1 MLKFLREIR
10 QALPPRY
17 RYVAAGLAVLM
28 VVSAL
33 RELAALALVMPVAA
47 ALAEPALLESNR
59 WLHAFYELAAHSSR
73 EAFILESVAVLTLFF
88 IVKNV
93 FAFVLTKCQNR
104 FSRDLSVN
112 LAGRLY
118 RTYMRADYSFH
129 LEHGASELIGRIMQM
144 REVAEVLLMPLL
156 LALSEALV
164 FLSILTVIF
173 VLVPKVAPAAF
184 LVCAVVVLVFHKLF
198 KRVLDAASRKLFAAN
213 GESTRTMNQSFAA
226 IREVKLTGTEEYF
239 GRRLEHAQF
248 NIVNA
253 VKVRHDLGQIP
264 RFSLEVL
271 VVAAAGGLIAV
282 LSWTGSSSERLV
294 LYAAFFLAAMF
305 RLIPSVSRMQYNL
318 ILVRGM
324 LYVFERLSD
333 DLNRI
338 PAERVSSAPDAP
350 ELHFERELTVEHV
363 SFRYSADRPP
373 VFRDFSMSVKRLECV
388 AVVGATG
395 GGKSTLIDLVMGF
408 LTPESGRIA
417 VDGADIRGN
426 LRSWRSRIG
435 YVPQTVCLFDDTV
448 RANVAFGV
456 EPDKIDDS
464 RVKKALELAQIADF
478 VESLPEG
485 LNTRLGEFGAH
496 LSGGQKQRIAIARAL
511 YSGPEL
517 LILDEATSALD
528 DDTEAAFIDALTSLK
543 GKLTILM
550 VAHRAASIR
559 CCDRQIEIRP
569 EE

>member
-10 QALPPRY
+10 HVLPPGY
-17 RYVAAGLAVLM
+17 RYAAAGLAVLM

-33 RELAALALVMPVAA
+33 LELAALALVMPVAS
-47 ALAEPALLESNR
+47 ALAAPELLESNR
-59 WLHAFYELAAHSSR
+59 WLRAFYDFTAPSSR
-73 EAFILESVAVLTLFF
+73 EAFILESVAVLILFF

-104 FSRDLSVN
+104 FCRDLSVN

-118 RTYMRADYSFH
+118 RTYMRADYAFH
-129 LEHGASELIGRIMQM
+129 LENGASELIGRIMQM
-144 REVAEVLLMPLL
+144 REVAEVLLMPSLV
-156 LALSEALV
+156 ALSESVV
-164 FLSILTVIF
+164 FLSILAVVFI
-173 VLVPKVAPAAF
+173 LVPKIALIAF
-184 LVCAVVVLVFHKLF
+184 LVCGTVVLIFHKLF
-198 KRVLDAASRKLFAAN
+198 KRILDAASQKLFAAN

-226 IREVKLTGTEEYF
+226 IREVKLTGSEAFF
-239 GRRLEHAQF
+239 GRRLEQAQF

-253 VKVRHDLGQIP
+253 VRIRHDLGQLP
-264 RFSLEVL
+264 RFSLEVF

-282 LSWTGSSSERLV
+282 LTWMGMPSSRLI

-324 LYVFERLSD
+324 LYVFERLCG
-333 DLNRI
+333 DLDSI
-338 PAERVSSAPDAP
+338 PAESIQPAGDAPDM
-350 ELHFERELTVEHV
+350 HFGHELTVEHIT
-363 SFRYSADRPP
+363 FRYGADRPA
-373 VFRDFSMSVKRLECV
+373 VFEDFSMSVKRLECV
-388 AVVGATG
+388 AVVGPTG

-408 LTPESGRIA
+408 LKPESGRVA

-435 YVPQTVCLFDDTV
+435 YVPQSVCLFDDTV

-456 EPDKIDDS
+456 EPDRIDDA
-464 RVKKALELAQIADF
+464 RVMKALELAQIADF
-478 VESLPEG
+478 VESLPDK
-485 LNTRLGEFGAH
+485 LNTRLGEFGARI
-496 LSGGQKQRIAIARAL
+496 SGGQKQRIAIARAL
-511 YSGPEL
+511 YSEPEL

-528 DDTEAAFIDALTSLK
+528 DDTESALIDALDSLK

-550 VAHRAASIR
+550 IAHRAGSIR
-559 CCDRQIEIRP
+559 HCDRRIEI
-569 EE
+569 

>member
-1 MLKFLREIR
+1 MLKFFHEIR
-10 QALPPRY
+10 QTLPRGFRY
-17 RYVAAGLAVLM
+17 AAAGLAVM
-28 VVSAL
+28 MAVSAL
-33 RELAALALVMPVAA
+33 LELAALALVMPVAA
-47 ALAEPALLESNR
+47 ALADPGLLDSNR
-59 WLHAFYELAAHSSR
+59 WLHAFCKFTSASSR
-73 EAFILESVAVLTLFF
+73 EAFIPRAVAVLVLVF
-88 IVKNV
+88 IAKNV
-93 FAFVLTKCQNR
+93 FAFVLTRCQNR

-118 RTYMRADYSFH
+118 RTYMRAEYTFH

-164 FLSILTVIF
+164 FLSILAVIF
-173 VLVPKVAPAAF
+173 VLVPVIAPVSF
-184 LVCAVVVLVFHKLF
+184 LVCGAVVLVFHKLF

-226 IREVKLTGTEEYF
+226 IREVKLTGNEEYF
-239 GRRLEHAQF
+239 GRRLEQAQF

-253 VKVRHDLGQIP
+253 VRIRHDLGQIP
-264 RFSLEVL
+264 RFSLEVF
-271 VVAAAGGLIAV
+271 VVALAGGLVAV
-282 LSWTGSSSERLV
+282 LTWRGVSSSSLI

-333 DLNRI
+333 DLNSI
-338 PAERVSSAPDAP
+338 PAERIQPAADAP
-350 ELHFERELTVEHV
+350 ELHFEHELTVEHV
-363 SFRYSADRPP
+363 TFRYSPDRPP
-373 VFRDFSMSVKRLECV
+373 VFEDFSMSLKRLECV

-408 LTPESGRIA
+408 LTPESGRVA
-417 VDGADIRGN
+417 ADGADIRGN

-435 YVPQTVCLFDDTV
+435 YVPQTVCLFDDTI

-456 EPDKIDDS
+456 EPDRIDDS
-464 RVKKALELAQIADF
+464 RVKKALELAQIAEF
-478 VESLPEG
+478 VESLPDK
-485 LNTRLGEFGAH
+485 LDTRLGEFGARI
-496 LSGGQKQRIAIARAL
+496 SGGQKQRIAIARAL
-511 YSGPEL
+511 YSEPEL

-528 DDTEAAFIDALTSLK
+528 DDTEAALVDALNSLK

-559 CCDRQIEIRP
+559 CCDRRIEI
-569 EE
+569 